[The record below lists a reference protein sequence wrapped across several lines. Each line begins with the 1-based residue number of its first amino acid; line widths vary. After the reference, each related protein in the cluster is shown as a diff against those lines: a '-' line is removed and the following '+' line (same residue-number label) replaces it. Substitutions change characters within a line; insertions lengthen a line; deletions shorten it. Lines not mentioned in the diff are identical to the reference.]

1 MEKGYKYL
9 QMAGLAL
16 SVFVPALLLAG
27 YSWRLGYVSTFGLN
41 PEIISKGFSDVV
53 VESWVVGVKVIAFGV
68 SKWMY
73 FPLFWVSIVT
83 FLLGLLY
90 FFVHLKN
97 KGLITVDPAEITFE
111 NRGRKFIGLTQWHW
125 KTLFETG
132 EKIGH
137 WFYWPLVVLIVA
149 ALLAVFPF
157 EDGKQFALD
166 QLVEHRVNGCGEQG
180 SCTRLLRVD
189 DESES
194 LVVEGIVVAANSER
208 IAIYSDGRVGVYPLL
223 DDRVLV
229 RGLSEGVVVE
239 LGELLGALGVK

>member
-41 PEIISKGFSDVV
+41 PEIIEKGLADVV
-53 VESWVVGVKVIAFGV
+53 VESWVVGVKVIVFGV

-83 FLLGLLY
+83 FLLGVLY
-90 FFVHLKN
+90 FFVHLKS
-97 KGLITVDPAEITFE
+97 KGVISVDRAEITFE
-111 NRGRKFIGLTQWHW
+111 NKGEKFSGLTQWHW
-125 KTLFETG
+125 KTLYETA
-132 EKIGH
+132 EEIGH

-149 ALLAVFPF
+149 AVVAVFPF
-157 EDGKQFALD
+157 EDGKQFALE
-166 QLVEHRVNGCGEQG
+166 QLVEFRENGCGKQG
-180 SCTRLLRVD
+180 SCTRLLRV
-189 DESES
+189 EGGSES
-194 LVVEGIVVAANSER
+194 LVVEGIVVAANSGR

-229 RGLSEGVVVE
+229 RGLGESVVVE
-239 LGELLGALGVK
+239 LGELLGALEVR